1 MKVPSAFLSCFIFTK
16 VASSSLTAMTM
27 GDRYVQQQPSFSEVS
42 SSSSS
47 KYPYH
52 RVANTRMMQPP
63 PPPFSYNPQTTVNSD
78 IGEVD
83 LDLWD
88 LDINAPTSV
97 SPASTGSNNTSPN
110 IQAGHS
116 PPGGLIPASIHP
128 AARRSSD
135 TSSNTSGLNWF
146 PFICVLRVPR
156 ATASRRFCG

>member
-1 MKVPSAFLSCFIFTK
+1 
-16 VASSSLTAMTM
+16 MTM

-42 SSSSS
+42 SSSS
-47 KYPYH
+47 KYPYN

-63 PPPFSYNPQTTVNSD
+63 PPPFYNNQTTNVNSD

-116 PPGGLIPASIHP
+116 PPGVGLIPAGIHP

-146 PFICVLRVPR
+146 LFLCICVLRVPR
-156 ATASRRFCG
+156 ATASRRSAVFERNLFLYPRSM